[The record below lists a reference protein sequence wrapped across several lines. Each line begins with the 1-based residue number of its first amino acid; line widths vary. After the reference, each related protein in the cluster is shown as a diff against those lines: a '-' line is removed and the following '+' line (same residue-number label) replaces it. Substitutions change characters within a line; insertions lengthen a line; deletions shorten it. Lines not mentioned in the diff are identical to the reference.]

1 MEEEVLKNQAEIKET
16 KEDKIAR
23 IQPYMWKKGQSGNP
37 AGRQK
42 GKTMKEYAKELLSCQ
57 TEEERQDF
65 LHGLSKD
72 IIWKMAEG
80 LPSQDITSGGEKINP
95 SPIINVFSNNSD
107 KQNTSDVQENQDSAG
122 RNISE

>member
-1 MEEEVLKNQAEIKET
+1 MDEEEFELDKQGES

-37 AGRQK
+37 SGRKK
-42 GKTMKEYAKELLSCQ
+42 GKTMKEYARELLECQ

-65 LHGLSKD
+65 LHGLSKE

-80 LPSQDITSGGEKINP
+80 MPQTNTDITSGGK
-95 SPIINVFSNNSD
+95 PIPLFDNTTNVIPNNNS
-107 KQNTSDVQENQDSAG
+107 NE
-122 RNISE
+122 

>member
-1 MEEEVLKNQAEIKET
+1 MDEEEFELDKQGES

-37 AGRQK
+37 SGRKK
-42 GKTMKEYAKELLSCQ
+42 GKTMKEYARELLECQ

-65 LHGLSKD
+65 LHGLSKE

-80 LPSQDITSGGEKINP
+80 MPQTNTDITSGGK
-95 SPIINVFSNNSD
+95 PIPLFDNTTNVIPNNNSD
-107 KQNTSDVQENQDSAG
+107 Q
-122 RNISE
+122 